1 MAYVNII
8 ESTSFQ
14 SRKRLYNRK
23 CPSVRPSVC
32 DKNASASQNQVYL
45 SLCLSLDLSDNHL
58 KDPWIFLISL
68 ISNVLDLSYLRSI
81 RCLIRYQYPS
91 ASLSLCLTTI
101 MPISFLIFL
110 SSLTKDISSNKRGLI
125 REISTSLKLLC

>member
-1 MAYVNII
+1 MWIVWI
-8 ESTSFQ
+8 SHQQKFLSFHEKWTNFLIFHRNTRNVHGICKHYWEYFFSVTKATLQ
-14 SRKRLYNRK
+14 SQMSV
-23 CPSVRPSVC
+23 CPSVS
-32 DKNASASQNQVYL
+32 L

-110 SSLTKDISSNKRGLI
+110 RDF
-125 REISTSLKLLC
+125 